1 MNRFI
6 LATIALLLT
15 IVVTGCNTV
24 QGMGE
29 DLQSAGQSIQKAATP
44 KSNNNNN

>member
-15 IVVTGCNTV
+15 VVTTGCNTM
-24 QGMGE
+24 QGLGT
-29 DLQSAGQSIQKAATP
+29 DIQQGGQALEKAATP
-44 KSNNNNN
+44 KN

>member
-15 IVVTGCNTV
+15 VVVTGCNTV
-24 QGMGE
+24 QGIGE
-29 DLQSAGQSIQKAATP
+29 DMKAAGQSIQKAATP
-44 KSNNNNN
+44 NH

>member
-15 IVVTGCNTV
+15 VATTGCNTV
-24 QGMGE
+24 QGMGQ
-29 DLQSAGQSIQKAATP
+29 DLKDAGQSIQHAATP
-44 KSNNNNN
+44 NHN

>member
-6 LATIALLLT
+6 LASLALVLT
-15 IVVTGCNTV
+15 VVVAGCNTV

-29 DLQSAGQSIQKAATP
+29 DIQSAGHAIQKAATP
-44 KSNNNNN
+44 NH